1 MDKLKAELVA
11 AQQERDTLQAGL
23 PDEEESASIIRT
35 LMEKAKQAEAS
46 WKQKCQEAVDAESVW
61 KKIKQDANDAEVVLN
76 NIKQE
81 ADGIEARRSQAG
93 AALAAKIAEIDR
105 LQDANDTT
113 ERQLATAHQDVLKF
127 F

>member
-1 MDKLKAELVA
+1 
-11 AQQERDTLQAGL
+11 
-23 PDEEESASIIRT
+23 
-35 LMEKAKQAEAS
+35 MEKAKQAEAS
-46 WKQKCQEAVDAESVW
+46 WKQKCKEAVDAESVW